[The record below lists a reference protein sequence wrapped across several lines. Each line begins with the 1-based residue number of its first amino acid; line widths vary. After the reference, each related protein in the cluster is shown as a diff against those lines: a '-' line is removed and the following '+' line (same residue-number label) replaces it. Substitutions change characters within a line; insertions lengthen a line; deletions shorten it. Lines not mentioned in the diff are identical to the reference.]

1 MRHQSRL
8 AVLAAAGVGGSAG
21 VSSPE
26 RFLSPATFIIATAAP
41 ADSKSAYP
49 GDPAHA
55 GNEGPLGTFDNDV
68 TTKYLNFGR
77 RGAGV
82 IFSTS
87 SASTLK
93 SFQLYSANDA
103 QERDPASYAL
113 FGTNNS
119 VVSAANSNGL

>member
-8 AVLAAAGVGGSAG
+8 AVLAAAVVGVSAG
-21 VSSPE
+21 VSYAE
-26 RFLSPATFIIATAAP
+26 QFLAPADFIIAIDAT
-41 ADSKSAYP
+41 ADSKIAYP

-55 GNEGPLGTFDNDV
+55 GNEGPLGTFDTDV

-82 IFSTS
+82 IFSAS

-103 QERDPASYAL
+103 QERDP
-113 FGTNNS
+113 
-119 VVSAANSNGL
+119 